1 MQEGWAAFMGA
12 IVGSAITSV
21 VALGA
26 MAYQHSKLREE
37 HIQDILIQERIEKYK
52 KINSLLFELWWNLP
66 LPQISLKKL
75 NSELIQKQIENI
87 KEYMYH
93 NSLFLGPKVQYIFW
107 KHFGELEKWCLQ
119 LRHHSGKEMSSKCP
133 DFENKLKNTLDNLLN
148 CTRTA
153 MLKDLSISGFENFS
167 SEEVRS
173 LYRKG
178 IEKINNYFKKDNK

>member
-12 IVGSAITSV
+12 IAGSTITAL
-21 VALGA
+21 VALRT

-37 HIQDILIQERIEKYK
+37 HIQDILLQERVEKYK
-52 KINSLLFELWWNLP
+52 KVNGLLFELWWSLP

-75 NSELIQKQIENI
+75 NSELIQKQIANT
-87 KEYMYH
+87 KEYIYR

-107 KHFGELEKWCLQ
+107 KHFGELEKWCLR
-119 LRHHSGKEMSSKCP
+119 LRHHSGKEMNSECP
-133 DFENKLKNTLDNLLN
+133 DFEDKLKKTLDNLLN
-148 CTRTA
+148 YTRTA

-178 IEKINNYFKKDNK
+178 IEKINNYFKKDN